1 MDGGV
6 HMTAG
11 LRLILGSERLS
22 ILSAQS
28 QLQQEFLPPVDTVDA
43 VLKTES
49 GATGVLS
56 LSWGSSFSDQI
67 FEFSCEKGVVTLNA
81 DDVTVNGTKHHIEF
95 DGRGVAPEVAE
106 FADSIVKGTASSR
119 QSPEE
124 ALADLEILE
133 QMLRSGEKDGEKV
146 QLHLQ

>member
-1 MDGGV
+1 
-6 HMTAG
+6 MTAA

-22 ILSAQS
+22 IVSAQS
-28 QLQQEFLPPVDTVDA
+28 QLQQPFLPPVDTVDA

-49 GATGVLS
+49 GAIGVLS

-67 FEFSCEKGVVTLNA
+67 FEVSCEKGIVTLNF

-95 DGRGVAPEVAE
+95 DGKGVAPEIAE
-106 FADSIVKGTASSR
+106 FAKSIIDQKPASR

-124 ALADLEILE
+124 ALADLETLE
-133 QMLRSGEKDGEKV
+133 QMLRSGERDGEKV
-146 QLHLQ
+146 RLHLQ

>member
-1 MDGGV
+1 
-6 HMTAG
+6 MTAG
-11 LRLILGSERLS
+11 LRLILGSERLT

-67 FEFSCEKGVVTLNA
+67 FEFSCEKGIVTLNA

-133 QMLRSGEKDGEKV
+133 QMLRSGERDGEKV
-146 QLHLQ
+146 PLHLQ